1 MLDKEAVFVAEKLKG
16 KEIVAGEVEGM
27 DVVAV
32 VRLLL
37 GLSSTTSTSMSSICW
52 DRTIYIE

>member
-37 GLSSTTSTSMSSICW
+37 GLSSTSTSMSSICW